1 MFLRCSAGCRI
12 FCFLGVV
19 RVHPDAERILI
30 TAEEISRRVK
40 ELGEEISRDYA
51 GKEILAV
58 GILKGAAIFLADLV
72 RCLTVPVQLDFMAV
86 SSYGASTE
94 SSGVVR
100 ILKDLEENIE
110 GLDVLLV
117 EDIVDTGLTLNYL
130 RENLLTRNP
139 ASLKICTLLD
149 KPSRRKVQVKVDYN
163 GFVIPDEFVVGYG
176 LDYNG
181 RYRNLRDIMV
191 LKREV
196 YSGGL

>member
-1 MFLRCSAGCRI
+1 M
-12 FCFLGVV
+12 
-19 RVHPDAERILI
+19 HPDAERVLI

-51 GKEILAV
+51 GREILVV
-58 GILKGAAIFLADLV
+58 GVLKGAAIFMADLV

-181 RYRNLRDIMV
+181 RYRNLRDILV

-196 YSGGL
+196 YSGGS